1 MPFDACF
8 INTTRV
14 MERPQVAPQTVS
26 ATVLATS
33 SMLSALGD
41 VGILSAFAL
50 APHGRQLLTTR
61 LVACLAM
68 ADLFG
73 QMPVVGSM
81 QLPMFAPVSSWGGP
95 WCELQAAGN
104 WFALL
109 ATWLWTCAF
118 AHAVSAGMNRTSR
131 AEDEGLY
138 HIVCW
143 GLPLLI
149 VTVSVTAG
157 IFGQSD
163 DGSVSCTVCS
173 SEISMG
179 FFSLLWVALVYNAF
193 TLFSVHRQMRNALS
207 SNAAVLDPE
216 TAREMHRRVDQ
227 LGNRFLLYILT
238 FLVSQL
244 PIALRHLCV
253 LLLGHGPHAETS
265 VAAEP
270 ALWAALILLSDAL
283 CPLHGFLNA
292 IVYGVSAKG
301 ICKDGDG
308 SVENGGNGFAG
319 GCFHCCCC
327 CFGPG
332 CNGARPTH
340 GSACHGFFARLLWRV
355 RMRSTFRT
363 SDFSPRHTI
372 DGTRPLMEA
381 GGAE

>member
-1 MPFDACF
+1 
-8 INTTRV
+8 
-14 MERPQVAPQTVS
+14 MERPPAATQTVS
-26 ATVLATS
+26 AAVLATS
-33 SMLSALGD
+33 SMLSVLGD

-50 APHGRQLLTTR
+50 SPQSRQLLTTR

-149 VTVSVTAG
+149 VSVSVAAG

-179 FFSLLWVALVYNAF
+179 FFSLLWIALIYNAA
-193 TLFSVHRQMRNALS
+193 TLYSVHATMRQALS
-207 SNAAVLDPE
+207 TNAAILDPE
-216 TAREMHRRVDQ
+216 AAREMHRRVDQ
-227 LGNRFLLYILT
+227 LGNRFVLYILT
-238 FLVSQL
+238 FLISQL

-253 LLLGHGPHAETS
+253 LLLGHGPHADTS

-292 IVYGVSAKG
+292 IVYGLSAKG
-301 ICKDGDG
+301 ICKGGPLEGSG
-308 SVENGGNGFAG
+308 SVETGDSGCGGSCFRG
-319 GCFHCCCC
+319 GCCAGLGVVC
-327 CFGPG
+327 
-332 CNGARPTH
+332 ARRANR
-340 GSACHGFFARLLWRV
+340 GHGFLERILWRV

-363 SDFSPRHTI
+363 SDLTEEPRHTA
-372 DGTRPLMEA
+372 PLMEPA
-381 GGAE
+381 GAE